1 MDTRTRPFSRGGNG
15 SFAVVGFV
23 LCKGAVLWGFPLPYL
38 RSVYQRTLIINKYGQ
53 GWMSE
58 DKRAHLLT
66 SAATRSCADFTTER
80 DSNEGGETLR
90 RPFICKRHPRVEYGH
105 SAGRVVGVFITIWPI
120 DDATVNGNGGLL
132 VCR

>member
-1 MDTRTRPFSRGGNG
+1 MDTRPRPFGRGGNG
-15 SFAVVGFV
+15 SFAV
-23 LCKGAVLWGFPLPYL
+23 LCKGAVLWGHPPYL

-58 DKRAHLLT
+58 DKRAGLLT

-80 DSNEGGETLR
+80 DSAKREADIKKALYLQKPSPRQVWTQCWSSIVGGVYYDLAN
-90 RPFICKRHPRVEYGH
+90 PRDG
-105 SAGRVVGVFITIWPI
+105 
-120 DDATVNGNGGLL
+120 TVNGNGGLL